1 MKTSTKLFNS
11 FINLILDLLFIQK
24 GSWNREKAFF
34 LISSLILIPFNW
46 IRGRRR
52 LSRNVEVQYDQ
63 ISGSYI
69 QDNYYVDKER
79 YCIVDG
85 NVEFISSIENMKN
98 IRIECN
104 EVLSQLDFSTLLEV
118 GVGELTTIESVVANN
133 KQLTQI
139 FGIDLSLNRMLHG
152 MEEYK
157 KRQKL
162 IPKVSKANATNL
174 PFNDSVFDLV
184 YSRHTLEQMPMIFT
198 AALDEMIRVSRRFIV
213 LFEPSYEKGSLTQKL
228 KMIRNDY
235 FRGLDKF
242 LSGREDIKV
251 NKSFLMRNS
260 ANPLN
265 RTSCYVI
272 EKISSASLEEEK
284 YNGFVCPLS
293 KEELIK
299 REGYLFCKKSGLAYP
314 VLEGIPIL
322 DKDYSFYIDASEVR

>member
-1 MKTSTKLFNS
+1 
-11 FINLILDLLFIQK
+11 
-24 GSWNREKAFF
+24 
-34 LISSLILIPFNW
+34 
-46 IRGRRR
+46 
-52 LSRNVEVQYDQ
+52 
-63 ISGSYI
+63 
-69 QDNYYVDKER
+69 
-79 YCIVDG
+79 
-85 NVEFISSIENMKN
+85 MKN

-104 EVLSQLDFSTLLEV
+104 EVLSELDFSTLLEV

-198 AALDEMIRVSRRFIV
+198 AALDEMIRVSRKFIV
-213 LFEPSYEKGSLTQKL
+213 LFEPSYEKGNITQKL

-272 EKISSASLEEEK
+272 EKISFASLEEEK
-284 YNGFVCPLS
+284 YLKFKINKL
-293 KEELIK
+293 
-299 REGYLFCKKSGLAYP
+299 
-314 VLEGIPIL
+314 
-322 DKDYSFYIDASEVR
+322 KDNN